1 MHPRAW
7 NYVAD
12 KLAREDLIHGERV
25 VEFGGA
31 TITGGYDLRRL
42 LPWVTWTSV
51 DVEDHEG
58 VDAVGDAATWGE
70 PYTADVVVATELLE
84 HAHDAAA
91 VVANARRI
99 LVPGGLFLATMAG
112 PTRTAHGARGGPEP
126 EPGEYYRNVDPWDL
140 AAWLYEGGF
149 SEIELHLTGD
159 HLDLRCA
166 ARAS

>member
-7 NYVAD
+7 SYVAAW
-12 KLAREDLIHGERV
+12 LAAEDLQHGERV

-31 TITGGYDLRRL
+31 TITGGFDLRRL
-42 LPWVTWTSV
+42 APWVEWTSV
-51 DVEDHEG
+51 DQEDHEG

-70 PYTADVVVATELLE
+70 AGMADVVVATELLE
-84 HAHDAAA
+84 HAHNAAA
-91 VVANARRI
+91 VVANAWRI
-99 LVPGGLFLATMAG
+99 LTSGGLFVATMAG

-140 AAWLYEGGF
+140 SAWLFEAGF
-149 SEIELHLTGD
+149 GEITLHLTDD

-166 ARAS
+166 ARAL